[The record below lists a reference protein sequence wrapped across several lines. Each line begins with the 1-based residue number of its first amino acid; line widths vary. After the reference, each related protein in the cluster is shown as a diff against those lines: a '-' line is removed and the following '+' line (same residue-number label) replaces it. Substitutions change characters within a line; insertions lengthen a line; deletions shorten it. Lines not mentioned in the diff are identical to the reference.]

1 MKRFFIVLLCPL
13 MIGAC
18 THLHGNADEEPSV
31 EKETTETYPSRPVVQ
46 WSETAEDE
54 VIHLTLHV
62 VSQGATS
69 YHVSYEGT
77 TYKDSNSFVVQKD
90 ILDTTLSVVTKGQIY
105 NMTIYSSNA
114 IGNSSVYMFNFGA
127 SYIPLY
133 SISTHLIRKTL
144 RYYVQ
149 VGRGASDY
157 EIDSVYITQAKT
169 GDIVLTPD
177 VGPGTAID
185 ISFLSRGYYIITVV
199 IDNQSYRRLFTIIQ

>member
-1 MKRFFIVLLCPL
+1 

-18 THLHGNADEEPSV
+18 THLNGHQDDEPSV

-46 WSETAEDE
+46 WSEKAEDE

-127 SYIPLY
+127 SALPPIT
-133 SISTHLIRKTL
+133 ISTLVLGNTL
-144 RYYVQ
+144 RYFVNG
-149 VGRGASDY
+149 VTNPVIS
-157 EIDSVYITQAKT
+157 SVYISKVPDGT
-169 GDIVLTPD
+169 IVLTPN
-177 VGPGTAID
+177 VGPNTAIN
-185 ISFLSRGYYIITVV
+185 ISALSHGYYLITVV
-199 IDNQSYRRLFTIIQ
+199 IDNQSYSRIFAK